1 MDEDYGKLRVTAVL
15 RNGRCRYDPI
25 SKARL
30 VDALPGAWRF
40 GGPTCAGSWC
50 KREPFAQVG
59 QKTARTGVLLSRE
72 RHLHPLSFRF
82 VWPLRSKICAAPE
95 SCARQNYPRRAMH
108 RIGLLMIVKGDFRR
122 QQPCRPACPTA

>member
-30 VDALPGAWRF
+30 VDRLPGAWRF

-50 KREPFAQVG
+50 KREPFCASGSKTPRKDRGCLLLRTAV
-59 QKTARTGVLLSRE
+59 QKLATEVA
-72 RHLHPLSFRF
+72 
-82 VWPLRSKICAAPE
+82 
-95 SCARQNYPRRAMH
+95 
-108 RIGLLMIVKGDFRR
+108 
-122 QQPCRPACPTA
+122 